1 MNIPSS
7 QKTARIFSLVLL
19 AILTLPLIAIA
30 GPGEEANAV
39 IDRWSAAYSSN
50 DPDAVVK
57 SYRPDAILF
66 GTFSPAIS
74 QGTDAIRA
82 YYSDIKGSGA
92 KNSIGERYTMVLND
106 NAVVVTGF
114 YDFTRL
120 KDRQAV
126 SEPSRF
132 TMLLIKYDG
141 EWLIAH
147 HHSSPRGQPAHGQGR
162 FDQTEGPAL

>member
-1 MNIPSS
+1 MNTSNS
-7 QKTARIFSLVLL
+7 QKTAGVFLIISLVV
-19 AILTLPLIAIA
+19 LTLPPIAIA

-39 IDRWSAAYSSN
+39 INRWSAAYSAN
-50 DPDAVVK
+50 DPDAVAK
-57 SYRPDAILF
+57 TYRPDAILL

-82 YYSDIKGSGA
+82 YFSDIKGSGA

-120 KDRQAV
+120 KDREVV
-126 SEPSRF
+126 SPSRF
-132 TMLLIKYDG
+132 TMLLIKHAG

-147 HHSSPRGQPAHGQGR
+147 HHSS
-162 FDQTEGPAL
+162 

>member
-1 MNIPSS
+1 M
-7 QKTARIFSLVLL
+7 
-19 AILTLPLIAIA
+19 IAIA

-50 DPDAVVK
+50 DLDAVVK

-120 KDRQAV
+120 KDRSGGIRTFHALLCF
-126 SEPSRF
+126 SSNM
-132 TMLLIKYDG
+132 TANGSLLIT
-141 EWLIAH
+141 IPH
-147 HHSSPRGQPAHGQGR
+147 HEGNQLTESFRFLHQIREFSPASLL
-162 FDQTEGPAL
+162 AASL